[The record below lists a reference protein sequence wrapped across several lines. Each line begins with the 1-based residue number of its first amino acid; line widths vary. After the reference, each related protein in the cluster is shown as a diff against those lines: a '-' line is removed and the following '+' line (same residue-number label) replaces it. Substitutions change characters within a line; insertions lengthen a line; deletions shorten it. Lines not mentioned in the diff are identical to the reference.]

1 MGRGEVSMKWPE
13 EIKYYYSKKGYPDN
27 CVEASNKM
35 LEACKKAFGE
45 QPEPGET
52 PNDIAFQQGYAAGV
66 KAQNKIQHRK
76 LYEMVNG
83 KVTGT
88 WVATPNKQLVVQD
101 ASIYGQHIEKDGK
114 RVDPKD
120 FYKEQPAGLVPQ
132 ELKEKMWKANYKAVW
147 DALDQIWEAVNDITP
162 LPSQEHIQYPAE
174 PSSYAREIIIALSKF
189 GTRPMSTVELDE
201 KLEDS
206 LCKLIEDTEKEYDR
220 QCREGWP
227 KGMIKKSRAVVR
239 AVHSKLTGE
248 EKC

>member
-1 MGRGEVSMKWPE
+1 MKWPE
-13 EIKYYYSKKGYPDN
+13 KKFHIAKLNGAHYCEEFDGGWN
-27 CVEASNKM
+27 AC
-35 LEACKKAFGE
+35 LEACKKAFEE
-45 QPEPGET
+45 QPEPEET

-88 WVATPNKQLVVQD
+88 WVYTPNKQLVVQD
-101 ASIYGQHIEKDGK
+101 ASICGQHIEKDGK

-189 GTRPMSTVELDE
+189 GTRPLPTVDEIEKAFCGELMDDNE
-201 KLEDS
+201 LKSYEFGS
-206 LCKLIEDTEKEYDR
+206 FISYNRPTYR
-220 QCREGWP
+220 
-227 KGMIKKSRAVVR
+227 KGFKAI
-239 AVHSKLTGE
+239 HSKLTGE
-248 EKC
+248 KNETQNCPP